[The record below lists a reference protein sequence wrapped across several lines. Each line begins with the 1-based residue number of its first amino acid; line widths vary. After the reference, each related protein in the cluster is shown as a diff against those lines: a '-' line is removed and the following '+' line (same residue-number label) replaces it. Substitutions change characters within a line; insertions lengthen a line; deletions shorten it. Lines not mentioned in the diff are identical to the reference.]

1 MKMKPEHLAILRAAV
16 APHDTIGHRAAYR
29 AGNFP
34 NADACKD
41 KNMRYR
47 WDCVYRSKLRIV
59 ARAAMPDDLV
69 VYDYLNDDNI
79 DTALR
84 SFIAPLE

>member
-16 APHDTIGHRAAYR
+16 EPHDTIGHRAAYR

-47 WDCVYRSKLRIV
+47 
-59 ARAAMPDDLV
+59 
-69 VYDYLNDDNI
+69 
-79 DTALR
+79 
-84 SFIAPLE
+84 